1 MKSNFHTFFL
11 ASVIL
16 LSVSCQNRSQKHR
29 DTPTSGLITIAVDE
43 TFGPLVQNEI
53 DVFENIYQ
61 AATIIGIPCPEVS
74 AFNWL
79 LKDSVRMIIA
89 ARHLKKEEA
98 DYFKSINIFPKEVRI
113 ATDAIAFIVNPQNPD
128 TLMTTQMIQA
138 ILTGE
143 VKNWMELNPASPLGP
158 IKVIFDNPQSST
170 AQYAVNVICGNKQLS
185 PDLAAVNNNPAV
197 IDYVS
202 QTPNALGIIG
212 VSWISN
218 RKDSLAVGFLNK
230 IKVVA
235 VSREEIA
242 TEANSYQPYQ
252 AYLATGQYPY
262 TRHIYAILS
271 DPRVGLT
278 TGFTSFITSDRGQ
291 RIILKSGILPA
302 TQPLRLIHVNN
313 SF

>member
-61 AATIIGIPCPEVS
+61 AATIIGIPCPEVN
-74 AFNWL
+74 AFNGL

-89 ARHLKKEEA
+89 ARPLKKEEA

-235 VSREEIA
+235 VSGGETA

-262 TRHIYAILS
+262 TRHIYAILA

>member
-1 MKSNFHTFFL
+1 
-11 ASVIL
+11 
-16 LSVSCQNRSQKHR
+16 
-29 DTPTSGLITIAVDE
+29 
-43 TFGPLVQNEI
+43 
-53 DVFENIYQ
+53 
-61 AATIIGIPCPEVS
+61 
-74 AFNWL
+74 
-79 LKDSVRMIIA
+79 
-89 ARHLKKEEA
+89 
-98 DYFKSINIFPKEVRI
+98 
-113 ATDAIAFIVNPQNPD
+113 
-128 TLMTTQMIQA
+128 
-138 ILTGE
+138 
-143 VKNWMELNPASPLGP
+143 MELNPASPLGP

-262 TRHIYAILS
+262 TRYIYAILA

-313 SF
+313 SL

>member
-1 MKSNFHTFFL
+1 MKNNFHTFFG
-11 ASVIL
+11 ASIIL
-16 LSVSCQNRSQKHR
+16 LAVSCQNRSPKHR
-29 DTPTSGLITIAVDE
+29 DTPTSGIITIGIDE
-43 TFGPLVQNEI
+43 TFAPIVRNEI

-61 AATIIGIPCPEVS
+61 SATIMGISCPEIK
-74 AFNWL
+74 AFNLL

-89 ARHLKKEEA
+89 ARTLKKEEN
-98 DYFKSINIFPKEVRI
+98 DYFKSIKIFPKEVRI
-113 ATDAIAFIVNPQNPD
+113 ATDGIAFIVNTQNPD
-128 TLMTTQMIQA
+128 TLVTTQMIKA

-143 VKNWMELNPASPLGP
+143 VKNWKELNPVSHLGP

-170 AQYAVNVICGNKQLS
+170 AEYAINEICGNKQLS
-185 PDLAAVNNNPAV
+185 PDLAAVNDNPAV

-202 QTPNALGIIG
+202 QIPGALGIIG

-218 RKDSLAVGFLNK
+218 RKDSLSIGFLDK

-262 TRHIYAILS
+262 TRHIYAILA

-278 TGFTSFITSDRGQ
+278 AGFTSFITSDRGQ
-291 RIILKSGILPA
+291 RIILKSGILPV

-313 SF
+313 SL

>member
-43 TFGPLVQNEI
+43 TFGPIVQNEI

-61 AATIIGIPCPEVS
+61 AATIIGIPCPEVN
-74 AFNWL
+74 AFNGL

-89 ARHLKKEEA
+89 ARPLKKEEA

-262 TRHIYAILS
+262 TRHIYAILA

-313 SF
+313 SL

>member
-43 TFGPLVQNEI
+43 TFGPIVQNEI

-74 AFNWL
+74 AFNGL

-89 ARHLKKEEA
+89 ARPLKKEET

>member
-1 MKSNFHTFFL
+1 
-11 ASVIL
+11 
-16 LSVSCQNRSQKHR
+16 
-29 DTPTSGLITIAVDE
+29 
-43 TFGPLVQNEI
+43 
-53 DVFENIYQ
+53 
-61 AATIIGIPCPEVS
+61 
-74 AFNWL
+74 
-79 LKDSVRMIIA
+79 
-89 ARHLKKEEA
+89 
-98 DYFKSINIFPKEVRI
+98 
-113 ATDAIAFIVNPQNPD
+113 
-128 TLMTTQMIQA
+128 
-138 ILTGE
+138 
-143 VKNWMELNPASPLGP
+143 MELNPASPLGP

-262 TRHIYAILS
+262 TRHIYAILA

-313 SF
+313 SL

>member
-43 TFGPLVQNEI
+43 TFGPIVQNEI

-74 AFNWL
+74 AFNGL

-89 ARHLKKEEA
+89 ARPLKKEET

-138 ILTGE
+138 ILTGK

-262 TRHIYAILS
+262 TRHIYAILA

-313 SF
+313 SL

>member
-61 AATIIGIPCPEVS
+61 AATIIGIPCPEVN
-74 AFNWL
+74 AFNGL

-89 ARHLKKEEA
+89 ARPLKKEEA

-235 VSREEIA
+235 VSGGETA

-262 TRHIYAILS
+262 TRHIYAILA

-313 SF
+313 SL

>member
-74 AFNWL
+74 AFNGL

-138 ILTGE
+138 ILTGK

-262 TRHIYAILS
+262 TRHIYAILA

-313 SF
+313 SL

>member
-313 SF
+313 SL